1 MEMIK
6 VSSILIGVADL
17 NKSKPF
23 YEEILGMTFDEFRPP
38 FASAKLG
45 EVEFNIEEDASYRA
59 KDWAKK
65 YIGGRKQVSFQVD
78 NLEQFL
84 QKVSDFGA
92 NVVQQIEN
100 KPWGWREAIIADIDG
115 NEFIIEQEI

>member
-1 MEMIK
+1 MIK
-6 VSSILIGVADL
+6 VSSILIGVTDL
-17 NKSKPF
+17 NKSKGF

-59 KDWAKK
+59 RDWAKK

-84 QKVSDFGA
+84 QRVSDFGA
-92 NVVQQIEN
+92 KVVQQIEN
-100 KPWGWREAIIADIDG
+100 KPWGWREAVIADSDE